1 MSLFISFDNN
11 SYFEINKVVS
21 NDYYFEISI
30 PKIGLNEKVYRFK
43 DPRND
48 VDKGVMIVKDYNF
61 HNMKG
66 SLILAS
72 HSGNSS
78 ISYFKNLHMIKK
90 NDIVRILFNGDEY
103 IYQIN
108 KIYKINKNG
117 KFKYNNSDRTI
128 YLITCD
134 RNNKKKQNVYK
145 GKLIKIVKKST
156 FL

>member
-1 MSLFISFDNN
+1 MYLFVSFDN
-11 SYFEINKVVS
+11 SSCFEINKMVS
-21 NDYYFEISI
+21 SDYFFEICI
-30 PKIGLNEKVYRFK
+30 PKINLNEKVYNFN
-43 DPRND
+43 DSRND
-48 VDKGVMIVKDYNF
+48 VDKGIMIVKDYDF
-61 HNMKG
+61 YKMKG

-78 ISYFKNLHMIKK
+78 ISYFKNLYVLKK
-90 NDIVRILFNGDEY
+90 NDIVKILYNGDEY

-108 KIYKINKNG
+108 EIYDINKNG
-117 KFKYNNSDRTI
+117 KFKYNNSDKTI

-134 RNNKKKQNVYK
+134 KNNKKRQNVYK

>member
-1 MSLFISFDNN
+1 MTLFVSFDNS
-11 SYFEINKVVS
+11 SYFEINKMVS
-21 NDYYFEISI
+21 SDYYFEICI
-30 PKIGLNEKVYRFK
+30 PKINLNEKVYNFN
-43 DPRND
+43 DSRND
-48 VDKGVMIVKDYNF
+48 VDKGIMIVKDYDF
-61 HNMKG
+61 YKMKG

-78 ISYFKNLHMIKK
+78 ISYFKNLYILKK
-90 NDIVRILFNGDEY
+90 NDIVKILYNGDEY

-108 KIYKINKNG
+108 EIYDINKNG
-117 KFKYNNSDRTI
+117 KFKYNSSDKTI

-134 RNNKKKQNVYK
+134 KNNKKRQNVYK